1 MPFVDH
7 ARGLQRFLIRRP
19 SINESLVRLA
29 VKHENGSLDL
39 RHVGRHRRL
48 TVERRH
54 CVDVRAHP
62 HGELIRHA
70 AAVAEAGGAQPA
82 GAVGSAAGALPAAP
96 PAELPAAHPVA
107 AQPPRKRPA
116 KRQTPEQVAAQRD
129 QVLAIVRGQPGIM
142 RAAVARIAGI
152 DLPTV
157 KRRTDELLAAGAIDA
172 APLPGVRERGP
183 GGGHGLFA
191 RMAQGGAP
199 MS

>member
-1 MPFVDH
+1 MSADVTV
-7 ARGLQRFLIRRP
+7 AIVAEGA
-19 SINESLVRLA
+19 VRAYHRNGRELAQVAQLA
-29 VKHENGSLDL
+29 VETDVDPSALAAAMADL
-39 RHVGRHRRL
+39 GDML
-48 TVERRH
+48 GW
-54 CVDVRAHP
+54 
-62 HGELIRHA
+62 HGER
-70 AAVAEAGGAQPA
+70 VTAQPA